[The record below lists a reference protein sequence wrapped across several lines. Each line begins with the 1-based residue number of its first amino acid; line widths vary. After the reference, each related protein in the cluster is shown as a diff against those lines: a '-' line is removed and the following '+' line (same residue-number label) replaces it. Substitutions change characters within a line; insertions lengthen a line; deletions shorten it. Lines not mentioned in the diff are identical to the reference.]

1 MATTTQARQ
10 PVQADVPQQGVLLRA
25 ALVVFVGLSL
35 ITGVLYPVVVTGVG
49 KALFPAQAGGS
60 IIERHGKAVG
70 SSLIGQNFDTP
81 EYFWG
86 RISATAPNPYNAQ
99 ASSGSNLGPS
109 NPALTEAA
117 KARIAALKEAD
128 RTNTAPIPA
137 DLVTASASGLDP
149 EISPAAAAYQVE
161 RVAKARHM
169 SPDLV
174 KKVVAENTK
183 GPVLGV
189 FGEPVVNVLE
199 LNLALDDLK

>member
-1 MATTTQARQ
+1 MATTTTQ
-10 PVQADVPQQGVLLRA
+10 PVQPDVPQQGGLLRA

-35 ITGVLYPVVVTGVG
+35 ITGVLYPVVVTGIG
-49 KALFPAQAGGS
+49 KGLFPAQANGS

-81 EYFWG
+81 QYFWG
-86 RISATAPNPYNAQ
+86 RISATSPNPYNAQ
-99 ASSGSNLGPS
+99 ASGGSNLGPS

-128 RTNTAPIPA
+128 PTNAAPIPA

-149 EISPAAAAYQVE
+149 QISPAAAAYQVE
-161 RVAKARHM
+161 RVAKARNM
-169 SPDLV
+169 PVETV
-174 KKVVAENTK
+174 KKLVAENTK
-183 GPVLGV
+183 GPILGL
-189 FGEPVVNVLE
+189 FGEPTVNVLE

>member
-1 MATTTQARQ
+1 MATTTTQ
-10 PVQADVPQQGVLLRA
+10 PVQPDVPQQGGLLRA

-35 ITGVLYPVVVTGVG
+35 ITGVLYPVVVTGIG
-49 KALFPAQAGGS
+49 KGLFPAQANGS

-81 EYFWG
+81 QYFWG
-86 RISATAPNPYNAQ
+86 RISATSPNPYNAQ
-99 ASSGSNLGPS
+99 ASGGSNLGPS

-128 RTNTAPIPA
+128 PTNAAPIPA

-149 EISPAAAAYQVE
+149 QISPAAAAYQVE
-161 RVAKARHM
+161 RVAKARNM
-169 SPDLV
+169 PVETV
-174 KKVVAENTK
+174 KKLVAENTK
-183 GPVLGV
+183 GPILGV
-189 FGEPVVNVLE
+189 FGEPTVNVLE

>member
-1 MATTTQARQ
+1 MATTTTQ
-10 PVQADVPQQGVLLRA
+10 PVQPDVPQQGGLLRA

-35 ITGVLYPVVVTGVG
+35 ITGVLYPVVVTGIG
-49 KALFPAQAGGS
+49 KGLFPAQANGS

-81 EYFWG
+81 QYFWG
-86 RISATAPNPYNAQ
+86 RISATSPNPYNAQ
-99 ASSGSNLGPS
+99 ASGGSNLGPS

-128 RTNTAPIPA
+128 PTNAAPIPA

-169 SPDLV
+169 PVDTV
-174 KKVVAENTK
+174 KKLVAENTK
-183 GPVLGV
+183 GPILGL
-189 FGEPVVNVLE
+189 FGEPTVNVLE

>member
-1 MATTTQARQ
+1 MATTTQQ
-10 PVQADVPQQGVLLRA
+10 PAQADVPQQGSMLRA

-35 ITGVLYPVVVTGVG
+35 ITGVLYPVVVTGIG
-49 KALFPAQAGGS
+49 KAVFPAQASGS
-60 IIERHGKAVG
+60 IIERNGKPVG

-81 EYFWG
+81 QYFWG
-86 RISATAPNPYNAQ
+86 RISATSPNPYNAQ
-99 ASSGSNLGPS
+99 ASGGSNFGPS

-128 RTNTAPIPA
+128 PTNTAPIPA

-149 EISPAAAAYQVE
+149 HISPAAAAYQVE

-169 SPDLV
+169 SVDIV
-174 KKVVAENTK
+174 KKLVAENTK
-183 GPVLGV
+183 APVLGF

>member
-1 MATTTQARQ
+1 MATTTQT
-10 PVQADVPQQGVLLRA
+10 VQGDVPQQGGLVRA

-60 IIERHGKAVG
+60 IIERGGKAVG

-99 ASSGSNLGPS
+99 ASGGSNLGPS

-128 RTNTAPIPA
+128 PTNSAPIPA

-149 EISPAAAAYQVE
+149 QISPAAAAYQVE
-161 RVAKARHM
+161 RVARARHM

-189 FGEPVVNVLE
+189 FGEPTVNVLE
-199 LNLALDDLK
+199 LNLALDDLQ

>member
-1 MATTTQARQ
+1 MATTTQT
-10 PVQADVPQQGVLLRA
+10 VQADVPQQGGLLRA

-70 SSLIGQNFDTP
+70 SSLIGQNFESP
-81 EYFWG
+81 QYFWG

-99 ASSGSNLGPS
+99 ASGGSNLGPS

-128 RTNTAPIPA
+128 PTNTAPIPA
-137 DLVTASASGLDP
+137 DLVTASGSGLDP
-149 EISPAAAAYQVE
+149 HISPAAAAYQVE
-161 RVAKARHM
+161 RVAKARNM
-169 SPDLV
+169 PV
-174 KKVVAENTK
+174 ETVRKVVAENTK
-183 GPVLGV
+183 GAILGL
-189 FGEPVVNVLE
+189 FGEATVNVLE

>member
-1 MATTTQARQ
+1 MATTTQA
-10 PVQADVPQQGVLLRA
+10 VQADVPQQGGLLRA

-35 ITGVLYPVVVTGVG
+35 ITGVLYPVVVTGIG
-49 KALFPAQAGGS
+49 KGLFPAQAGGS
-60 IIERHGKAVG
+60 ILSRNGKAVG
-70 SSLIGQNFDTP
+70 SSLIGQNFESP

-86 RISATAPNPYNAQ
+86 RISATSPNPYNAQ
-99 ASSGSNLGPS
+99 ASGGSNLGPS

-128 RTNTAPIPA
+128 PGNTAPIPA

-149 EISPAAAAYQVE
+149 QISPAAAAYQVE
-161 RVAKARHM
+161 RVAKARHL
-169 SPDLV
+169 PVDTV

-183 GPVLGV
+183 GPMLGV

>member
-1 MATTTQARQ
+1 MATTTTQ
-10 PVQADVPQQGVLLRA
+10 PVQPDVPQQGGLLRA

-35 ITGVLYPVVVTGVG
+35 ITGVLYPVVVTGIG
-49 KALFPAQAGGS
+49 KGLFPAQANGS

-81 EYFWG
+81 QYFWG
-86 RISATAPNPYNAQ
+86 RISATSPNPYNAQ
-99 ASSGSNLGPS
+99 ASGGSNLGPS

-128 RTNTAPIPA
+128 PTNTAPIPA

-149 EISPAAAAYQVE
+149 QISPAAAAYQVE
-161 RVAKARHM
+161 RVAKARNM
-169 SPDLV
+169 PVETV
-174 KKVVAENTK
+174 KKLVAENTK
-183 GPVLGV
+183 GPILGV
-189 FGEPVVNVLE
+189 FGEPTVNVLE

>member
-1 MATTTQARQ
+1 MATTTQTRQ
-10 PVQADVPQQGVLLRA
+10 PVQADVPQQGGLVRA

-35 ITGVLYPVVVTGVG
+35 ITGGLYPVVVTGVG

-60 IIERHGKAVG
+60 IIERGGKAVG
-70 SSLIGQNFDTP
+70 SSLIGQNFESP

-99 ASSGSNLGPS
+99 ASGGSNLGPS

-128 RTNTAPIPA
+128 PGNAAPIPA

-161 RVAKARHM
+161 RVARARHL
-169 SPDLV
+169 SADLV
-174 KKVVAENTK
+174 KKAVAENTK

-189 FGEPVVNVLE
+189 FGEARVNVLE
-199 LNLALDDLK
+199 LNLALDGLR

>member
-1 MATTTQARQ
+1 MATTTQAGN
-10 PVQADVPQQGVLLRA
+10 PVQPDVPQQGGLLRA

-60 IIERHGKAVG
+60 IIERNGKAVG

-81 EYFWG
+81 AYFWG

-99 ASSGSNLGPS
+99 ASGGSNLGPS

-128 RTNTAPIPA
+128 PGNTAPIPA

-149 EISPAAAAYQVE
+149 QISPAAAAYQAE
-161 RVAKARHM
+161 RVARARHM

>member
-1 MATTTQARQ
+1 MATTTQT
-10 PVQADVPQQGVLLRA
+10 VQGDVPQQGGLLRA

-35 ITGVLYPVVVTGVG
+35 ITGVLYPVVVTGIG

-60 IIERHGKAVG
+60 IIERGGKAVG

-99 ASSGSNLGPS
+99 ASGGSNFGPS
-109 NPALTEAA
+109 NPALTDAA

-128 RTNTAPIPA
+128 PTNTAPIPA

-149 EISPAAAAYQVE
+149 QISPAAAAYQVE
-161 RVAKARHM
+161 RVARARHM
-169 SPDLV
+169 PPEV
-174 KKVVAENTK
+174 VQRVVAENTK

-189 FGEPVVNVLE
+189 FGETTVNVLE
-199 LNLALDDLK
+199 VNLALDGLR

>member
-1 MATTTQARQ
+1 MATTTTQ
-10 PVQADVPQQGVLLRA
+10 PVQPDVPQQGGLLRA

-49 KALFPAQAGGS
+49 KTLFPAQAGGS
-60 IIERHGKAVG
+60 IIQRNGKPVG

-81 EYFWG
+81 QYFWG
-86 RISATAPNPYNAQ
+86 RISATAPNPYNAA
-99 ASSGSNLGPS
+99 ASGGSNLGPS

-128 RTNTAPIPA
+128 PTNTASIPA

-149 EISPAAAAYQVE
+149 QISPAAAAYQVE
-161 RVAKARHM
+161 RVARARHM

-174 KKVVAENTK
+174 KKLVAENTK
-183 GPVLGV
+183 GPILGL
-189 FGEPVVNVLE
+189 FGEATVNVLE

>member
-1 MATTTQARQ
+1 MATTTTQ
-10 PVQADVPQQGVLLRA
+10 PVQPDVPQQGGLLRA

-35 ITGVLYPVVVTGVG
+35 ITGVLYPVVVTGIG

-70 SSLIGQNFDTP
+70 SSLIGQNFESP
-81 EYFWG
+81 QYFWG

-99 ASSGSNLGPS
+99 ASGGSNLGPS

-128 RTNTAPIPA
+128 PTNTAPIPA

-149 EISPAAAAYQVE
+149 QISPAAAAYQVE
-161 RVAKARHM
+161 RVARARHLPVEM
-169 SPDLV
+169 VRKLV
-174 KKVVAENTK
+174 EENTK

>member
-1 MATTTQARQ
+1 MATTTQ
-10 PVQADVPQQGVLLRA
+10 PVQADVPQQGGLLRA

-35 ITGVLYPVVVTGVG
+35 ITGVLYPVVVTGIG
-49 KALFPAQAGGS
+49 KAAFPAQAGGS

-117 KARIAALKEAD
+117 KARIAALKESD
-128 RTNTAPIPA
+128 PTNTAPIPA

-149 EISPAAAAYQVE
+149 EISPAAAAHQVE

>member
-1 MATTTQARQ
+1 MATTTQA
-10 PVQADVPQQGVLLRA
+10 VQADVPQQGGLLRA

-35 ITGVLYPVVVTGVG
+35 ITGVLYPVVVTGIG
-49 KALFPAQAGGS
+49 KAVFPAQAGGS

-81 EYFWG
+81 QYFWG
-86 RISATAPNPYNAQ
+86 RISATSPNPYNAQ
-99 ASSGSNLGPS
+99 ASGGSNLGPS

-128 RTNTAPIPA
+128 PGNTAPIPA

-149 EISPAAAAYQVE
+149 HISPAAAAYQVE

-169 SPDLV
+169 PVDIV
-174 KKVVAENTK
+174 KKLVAENTK
-183 GPVLGV
+183 APILEV

>member
-1 MATTTQARQ
+1 
-10 PVQADVPQQGVLLRA
+10 
-25 ALVVFVGLSL
+25 VVFVGLSL

-60 IIERHGKAVG
+60 VIERGGKAVG
-70 SSLIGQNFDTP
+70 SSLIGQNFATP

-128 RTNTAPIPA
+128 PTNSAPIPA

-149 EISPAAAAYQVE
+149 EMSPAAAAYQVE
-161 RVAKARHM
+161 RVARARHM

-189 FGEPVVNVLE
+189 FGEPTVNVLE
-199 LNLALDDLK
+199 LNLALDDLQ

>member
-1 MATTTQARQ
+1 MATTTTQ
-10 PVQADVPQQGVLLRA
+10 PVQPDVPQQGGLLRA

-35 ITGVLYPVVVTGVG
+35 ITGVLYPVVVTGIG
-49 KALFPAQAGGS
+49 KGLFPAQANGS

-81 EYFWG
+81 QYFWG
-86 RISATAPNPYNAQ
+86 RISATSPNPYNAQ
-99 ASSGSNLGPS
+99 ASGGSNLGPS

-128 RTNTAPIPA
+128 PINTAPIPA

-161 RVAKARHM
+161 RVAKARNM
-169 SPDLV
+169 PVETV
-174 KKVVAENTK
+174 KKLVAENTK
-183 GPVLGV
+183 GPILGV
-189 FGEPVVNVLE
+189 FGEPTVNVLE